1 MSNSDPSL
9 PVRVPDFPQLLQDL
23 QPTVQA
29 LEKLRADYNRKRQTA
44 NNVSLVIGALGG
56 AAAFAALISTNEPVV
71 PIIAAVVTILLI
83 AAIRHII
90 LSNSREIFRS
100 GIKNELYTRVTAA
113 IAPQMVFQPHHYRS
127 ETELEQTGLISSR
140 IDRYNGQDQFSGHIG
155 KTPLV
160 FSEVHAERRETST
173 DSKGRRKTRWVT
185 VFRGIFLTA
194 EFHKHFSGYVLIE
207 TDFAESTFGW
217 LGRKMQGL
225 SGDLVR
231 LEHPDFE
238 QAFKVRAN
246 DPVEA
251 NYLLTPSMQERL
263 LKLRETWGTGI
274 QLSLIAGHVHLLI
287 PQRHDWF
294 ECDPDRAADDQ
305 HQLQGFSEQLISIL
319 QIVEELDLNTRLW
332 TKE

>member
-29 LEKLRADYNRKRQTA
+29 LEQLRADYNQKRQTA

-127 ETELEQTGLISSR
+127 ETELEQTGLIS
-140 IDRYNGQDQFSGHIG
+140 
-155 KTPLV
+155 
-160 FSEVHAERRETST
+160 
-173 DSKGRRKTRWVT
+173 
-185 VFRGIFLTA
+185 
-194 EFHKHFSGYVLIE
+194 
-207 TDFAESTFGW
+207 
-217 LGRKMQGL
+217 
-225 SGDLVR
+225 
-231 LEHPDFE
+231 
-238 QAFKVRAN
+238 
-246 DPVEA
+246 
-251 NYLLTPSMQERL
+251 
-263 LKLRETWGTGI
+263 
-274 QLSLIAGHVHLLI
+274 
-287 PQRHDWF
+287 
-294 ECDPDRAADDQ
+294 
-305 HQLQGFSEQLISIL
+305 
-319 QIVEELDLNTRLW
+319 
-332 TKE
+332 

>member
-1 MSNSDPSL
+1 ML
-9 PVRVPDFPQLLQDL
+9 VPDLPQLLQDL

-29 LEKLRADYNRKRQTA
+29 LEQLRADYNQKRHSA
-44 NNVSLVIGALGG
+44 NRVSLIIGAVGVV
-56 AAAFAALISTNEPVV
+56 AALVALGSTHQPFVSI
-71 PIIAAVVTILLI
+71 IIAVASFLLI
-83 AAIRHII
+83 ATFRHIT
-90 LSNSREIFRS
+90 LSKSRELFRS

-113 IAPQMVFQPHHYRS
+113 IAPQMVFQPHYYRS
-127 ETELEQTGLISSR
+127 KTEIEQTGLISSR

-155 KTPLV
+155 KTPVV

-173 DSKGRRKTRWVT
+173 DSKGRTRTRWVT

-207 TDFAESTFGW
+207 TDIAESTFGW

-225 SGDLVR
+225 SSDLVR
-231 LEHPDFE
+231 LEHPEFE

-251 NYLLTPSMQERL
+251 RYLLTPSMQERL
-263 LKLRETWGTGI
+263 LTLRKKWGNSI
-274 QLSLIAGHVHLLI
+274 QLSLISGHVHLLI
-287 PQRHDWF
+287 PQRQNWF
-294 ECDPDRAADDQ
+294 ECDPERSTADLDQ
-305 HQLQGFSEQLISIL
+305 LREFSEQLISIL